1 MKKSGA
7 LAFFAVLVAIA
18 GIAVSVY
25 TYLSTRRCV
34 LCQEFDEDFDDD
46 FDFDCDCDDFD
57 DQPQENSANDTQS
70 TSEEE

>member
-34 LCQEFDEDFDDD
+34 LCQDFDEDFDDD
-46 FDFDCDCDDFD
+46 DFDFDCDDFD
-57 DQPQENSANDTQS
+57 DQPQDASSDDTQGAQ
-70 TSEEE
+70 EE